1 MPERLVITNGT
12 WLIVFTDLGNAFG
25 GTEAPAG
32 SKICLYETP
41 DHLLDNARE
50 VFDLLDYHKLIALN
64 RPILVAELPA
74 HFAPDEFQFGISA
87 LHIFYA
93 DTPAGREAMP
103 TINVIP
109 EVILRHRSTGWIRV
123 TSDRR
128 ERLPHNSKYLGQ
140 YLEDVK
146 NAQDALITQLA
157 AILGR
162 PVPLLPLSEHYARGF
177 HLELPGLRRI
187 STEQFL
193 AVTGNEANFLNEVAD
208 FDGCRYHFL
217 DLAAADGAA
226 ASNAPPGVSTSPRT
240 HFGSGTALHCSHRA
254 VQALKSVRIGAD
266 NRQRFAPRDGAE
278 DGPFCKL
285 WGFETF
291 LCCRRCVFQ
300 PVCDQAVGASMPCR
314 RDKGL

>member
-1 MPERLVITNGT
+1 MKPAAGYRPLAYSSPEAVQTTGT
-12 WLIVFTDLGNAFG
+12 VAFG
-25 GTEAPAG
+25 
-32 SKICLYETP
+32 
-41 DHLLDNARE
+41 
-50 VFDLLDYHKLIALN
+50 V
-64 RPILVAELPA
+64 
-74 HFAPDEFQFGISA
+74 SA